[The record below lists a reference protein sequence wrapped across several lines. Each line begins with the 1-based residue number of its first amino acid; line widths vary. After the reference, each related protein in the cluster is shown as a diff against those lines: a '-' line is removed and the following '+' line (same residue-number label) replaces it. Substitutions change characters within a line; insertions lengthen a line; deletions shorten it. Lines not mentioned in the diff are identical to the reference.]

1 MITNEEFGYNPV
13 ARAGGLIGIGAFRGA
28 RSSTYESERRFYMKA
43 SVLGCFAVCVSVL
56 VLSVLAPASPPAG
69 GYHLIKKVPLA
80 AAPGGGEYF
89 DYIMADAPARRI
101 YVSHGTEVVVLNA
114 DNFSVVGTIGGL
126 KRCHGVALVSNLGK
140 GFITDGEAEKV
151 VVFDIKSLKVTGEIK
166 TEPDT
171 DSIIYDPAS
180 KHIFTFNGDSKDSS
194 VIDPVSEKVVKT
206 IPLGGGVEFPA
217 VDGKGMVYDNNEETN
232 EVVAIDSRSLT
243 AKARWPVAPEGQA
256 VSLAIDPQHRRLF
269 SAGRKPQFLVMMDA
283 DNGKVIQ
290 SFPISAGV
298 DADVYEPET
307 GMLFVSTREGMIHIF
322 HEDSPDKLSEVET
335 VKTEYGAKTMAL
347 DPKTH
352 NLILSTSDFDPPGP
366 PTDKQPNPLP
376 RAKPGNFR
384 VLVYGR

>member
-1 MITNEEFGYNPV
+1 MQ
-13 ARAGGLIGIGAFRGA
+13 
-28 RSSTYESERRFYMKA
+28 A
-43 SVLGCFAVCVSVL
+43 SVLGRFAVCVSFVVL
-56 VLSVLAPASPPAG
+56 GVLALASPPAG
-69 GYHLIKKVPLA
+69 SYHLIKKVPLA

-89 DYIMADAPARRI
+89 DYITADAPARRI
-101 YVSHGTEVVVLNA
+101 YVSHGTEVVVLDA

-126 KRCHGVALVSNLGK
+126 KRCHGVALVSDLGK
-140 GFITDGEAEKV
+140 GFITDGDAQKV
-151 VVFDIKSLKVTGEIK
+151 MVFDIKSLKVTGEIK

-180 KHIFTFNGDSKDSS
+180 KHVFTFNGDSKDTS

-232 EVVAIDSRSLT
+232 EVVAIDSKALT
-243 AKARWPVAPEGQA
+243 IKARWPVAPEGQA
-256 VSLAIDPQHRRLF
+256 VALAIDRQHRRLF
-269 SAGRKPQFLVMMDA
+269 SSGRKPQFTVMMDA

-298 DADVYEPET
+298 DANVYDPET
-307 GMLFVSTREGMIHIF
+307 GMVFVSTREGMIHIF
-322 HEDSPDKLSEVET
+322 HEDSPDKLSEVEK
-335 VKTEYGAKTMAL
+335 VKTEYGAKTMTL
-347 DPKTH
+347 DSKTH
-352 NLILSTSDFDPPGP
+352 NLILTTSDFDPPGP
-366 PTDKQPNPLP
+366 PTEKQPNPLP